1 MKTLRQLIL
10 ILGGARSGKS
20 AFAERLA
27 RSCGP
32 RVLYVATAQA
42 GDAEMEE
49 RIANH
54 QAARPETWT
63 TVEEPLRLA
72 EAVGEAKGFDAVLVD
87 CLTLWVSNRMLAP
100 DASGLAVPGEEP
112 QAMEEALL
120 AEVGRVLDAHRRG
133 AATLILVSNEVG
145 LGLVPPNP
153 LGRAYRDLLGRV
165 NQTFAEAANRVYML
179 VAGVAVD
186 VKALPGAVLTPS
198 GRPPERPSRKRL
210 YTTSEAE
217 RIQRML
223 EARERRR
230 GNGL

>member
-1 MKTLRQLIL
+1 MTIRRELIL

-54 QAARPETWT
+54 QAARPDTWT

-87 CLTLWVSNRMLAP
+87 CLTLWVSNRMLA
-100 DASGLAVPGEEP
+100 AQGEEP
-112 QAMEEALL
+112 QTVEDVLL
-120 AEVGRVLDAHRRG
+120 AEVGRVLDTHRRG

-210 YTTSEAE
+210 YTTGEAE
-217 RIQRML
+217 RIQRLL

-230 GNGL
+230 GNRV

>member
-72 EAVGEAKGFDAVLVD
+72 QAVGEAKGFDAVLVD
-87 CLTLWVSNRMLAP
+87 CLTLWVSNRMLA
-100 DASGLAVPGEEP
+100 AQGEEP
-112 QAMEEALL
+112 QAVEDALL

-210 YTTSEAE
+210 YATSEME
-217 RIQRML
+217 RVQRLL

-230 GNGL
+230 GNGV

>member
-72 EAVGEAKGFDAVLVD
+72 QAMGEAKGFDAVLVD
-87 CLTLWVSNRMLAP
+87 CLTLWVSNRMLA
-100 DASGLAVPGEEP
+100 AQVEEP
-112 QAMEEALL
+112 QAVEDALL

-217 RIQRML
+217 RIQRLL

-230 GNGL
+230 GNGV